1 MQEDLREIAARF
13 LPVSPGELNVLPI
26 ESGLINRTFL
36 VQTRA
41 GERYVLQRVNHHV
54 FPNPDAIAAN
64 VEHVNARLAES
75 GYPLERVHF
84 FKTQTG
90 AYHHYDPEGWPWRLV
105 SHVPDSAT
113 YDKARTPER
122 AREGARAFS
131 LFYRHLNVGSGSLPL
146 TPAIPDF
153 INFRK
158 RIADYRAALQERRNY
173 ATQNSKPNTQ
183 NWLPERRK
191 RAAALI
197 ALVQPHLDLPEK
209 WIEWQE
215 AGLFPMRVIHADPKI
230 SNVLFHET
238 RHTARAVIDLDTVM
252 PGTLLYD
259 FGDMARSY
267 ANTTAEDD
275 ASEPAPFSP
284 ELYRATREGFLSQLS
299 DVLEPIELENLDYSA
314 QVVVLIQCLRFLTD
328 YLQGDVYYRVVRQE
342 QNLERAVNQFRLLG
356 GMRAS
361 SILWHKKSGAQTP
374 G

>member
-1 MQEDLREIAARF
+1 MQEEFQTIAARF
-13 LPVSPGELNVLPI
+13 LQVPPDELSLQPI

-41 GERYVLQRVNHHV
+41 GDRYVLQRVNHHV

-64 VEHVNARLAES
+64 VEQVNARLAES

-84 FKTQTG
+84 LKNRTG
-90 AYHHYDPEGWPWRLV
+90 AYHHYDPDGWPWRLV

-131 LFYRHLNVGSGSLPL
+131 LFYRHLNISAGTLPL
-146 TPAIPDF
+146 IPAIPDF

-158 RIADYRAALQERRNY
+158 RIADYRAALQEG
-173 ATQNSKPNTQ
+173 
-183 NWLPERRK
+183 LPERLK
-191 RAAALI
+191 HAAALL
-197 ALVQPHLDLPEK
+197 ARVQPHLDLPEK
-209 WIEWQE
+209 WIKWQE
-215 AGLFPMRVIHADPKI
+215 AGLLPERIIHADPKI

-238 RHTARAVIDLDTVM
+238 RDTALAVIDLDTVM

-275 ASEPAPFSP
+275 ASEPDPFSP
-284 ELYRATREGFLSQLS
+284 ELYRATREGFLSRLS
-299 DVLEPIELENLDYSA
+299 DVLAPIELENLDYSA
-314 QVVVLIQCLRFLTD
+314 QVVTLIQYLRFLTD
-328 YLQGDVYYRVVRQE
+328 YLQGDTYYHVARPE
-342 QNLERAVNQFRLLG
+342 QNLDRAMNQFRLFE
-356 GMRAS
+356 GMRVS
-361 SILWHKKSGAQTP
+361 SFLWHNKAGVQAP